1 MYRIGVDLGGTNI
14 VAGVVDEYYRIVGR
28 GSMPTA
34 CPRPSWEIINDIALS
49 INMAVE
55 DANITLDDVLSI
67 GIGTPG
73 SVNKRFGV
81 IEYANNLGFDN
92 VPCKEILQVQFDKP
106 IYIENDANCAAL
118 GEAIA
123 GAGEGVEDFIAVTL
137 GTGVGTGIV
146 VGGKILN
153 GCNDAAG
160 EMGHMVINADGEQC
174 TCGRKGCW
182 EAYSSATALIRETKK
197 AMLEDKDSKMWELV
211 DGDIE
216 NTNGRTSFDAMRAG
230 DETAKKVV
238 DTYIHYLSIG
248 LTNLINIFQP
258 KVLCIGGG
266 IGCEKENL
274 LAPIREIVTKEHYS
288 VHCAEQTRI
297 CSARLGND
305 AGVIGAALLDE

>member
-34 CPRPSWEIINDIALS
+34 CPRPSWEIINDVAIA

-92 VPCKEILQVQFDKP
+92 VPCRDILQAQFDKP

-118 GEAIA
+118 GEAVA
-123 GAGEGVEDFIAVTL
+123 GAGDGVEDFVAVTL

-153 GCNDAAG
+153 GCNDAGG
-160 EMGHMVINADGEQC
+160 EMGHMVIVADGEPC

-197 AMLEDKDSKMWELV
+197 AMLENKESKMWELA

-216 NTNGRTSFDAMRAG
+216 NANGRTSFDAARQG
-230 DETAKKVV
+230 DESAKKVV
-238 DTYIHYLSIG
+238 DWYVKYLGIG
-248 LTNLINIFQP
+248 LTNLVNILQP
-258 KVLCIGGG
+258 SVICVGGG
-266 IGCEKENL
+266 VGHEKENL
-274 LAPIREIVTKEHYS
+274 LAPVREIVAKERYS
-288 VHCAEQTRI
+288 VHCVEQTRI

-305 AGVIGAALLDE
+305 AGVIGAALLEE

>member
-1 MYRIGVDLGGTNI
+1 MYRVGVDLGGTNI

-28 GSMPTA
+28 GIMQTA
-34 CPRPSWEIINDIALS
+34 RHRSANDILDDIATAV
-49 INMAVE
+49 NKAVE
-55 DANITLDDVLSI
+55 DANISLDDVLSI

-73 SVNKRFGV
+73 SVNKKYGI
-81 IEYANNLGFDN
+81 IEYANNLEFDN
-92 VPCKEILQVQFDKP
+92 VPCNNVD
-106 IYIENDANCAAL
+106 
-118 GEAIA
+118 
-123 GAGEGVEDFIAVTL
+123 DFIAITL

-153 GCNDAAG
+153 GCNDAGG
-160 EMGHMVINADGEQC
+160 EMGHMVIVADGEPC
-174 TCGRKGCW
+174 TCGRNGCW

-238 DTYIHYLSIG
+238 DNYIHYLAIG
-248 LTNLINIFQP
+248 VTNIINIFQP
-258 KVLCIGGG
+258 SVLCIGGG
-266 IGCEKENL
+266 IGNEKENIL
-274 LAPIREIVTKEHYS
+274 EPLRKIVEKERYS
-288 VHCAEQTRI
+288 VHCSEQTRI

>member
-14 VAGVVDEYYRIVGR
+14 VAGVVDEYYRIVGK

-49 INMAVE
+49 INMAIE
-55 DANITLDDVLSI
+55 DANISIDDVLSI

-73 SVNKRFGV
+73 SVNKRFGI

-92 VPCKEILQVQFDKP
+92 VPCKEILQTQFDKP

-118 GEAIA
+118 GEAVA
-123 GAGEGVEDFIAVTL
+123 GAGDGVEDFVAVTL

-153 GCNDAAG
+153 GCNDAGG
-160 EMGHMVINADGEQC
+160 EMGHMVIVADGEPC

-238 DTYIHYLSIG
+238 DQYIRYLGIG
-248 LTNLINIFQP
+248 LTNLVNILQP
-258 KVLCIGGG
+258 KVLCVGGG

-274 LAPIREIVTKEHYS
+274 LAPVRKIVEAERYS